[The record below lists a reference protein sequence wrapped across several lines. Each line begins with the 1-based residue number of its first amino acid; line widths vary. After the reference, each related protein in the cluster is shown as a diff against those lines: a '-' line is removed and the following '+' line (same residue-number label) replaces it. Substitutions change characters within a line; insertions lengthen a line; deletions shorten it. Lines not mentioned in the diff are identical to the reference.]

1 MFDFLLLT
9 NFGSFKRGLISV
21 RPKCFHRKT
30 SEPLYLKK
38 QKTAPKTRC
47 LKSAFSK
54 QSCRL
59 VLTRAFLLL
68 PTFHRAAK
76 ISRVTVIRRE
86 SPRALSRRRMLCPDY
101 SLPKYFHYKLFVRV
115 CQRYSRR
122 KRIFNALFL
131 CADLFR
137 CAPIYTRC
145 ARARYSAGYT
155 SFLLCRHTTC
165 RTKT

>member
-1 MFDFLLLT
+1 MRYETGNARL
-9 NFGSFKRGLISV
+9 GGRRYV
-21 RPKCFHRKT
+21 RKT
-30 SEPLYLKK
+30 KNRSENALFKK
-38 QKTAPKTRC
+38 RIFET
-47 LKSAFSK
+47 
-54 QSCRL
+54 
-59 VLTRAFLLL
+59 VLSLGSDPGFLLL
-68 PTFHRAAK
+68 PTFRRAAK

-122 KRIFNALFL
+122 KRIFNAFFL
-131 CADLFR
+131 CAFPFR
-137 CAPIYTRC
+137 CAPLCTRR

>member
-9 NFGSFKRGLISV
+9 NFGNFKRGLICV
-21 RPKCFHRKT
+21 RPKCFHRQI

-68 PTFHRAAK
+68 PTFRRAAK

-131 CADLFR
+131 CADSFR
-137 CAPIYTRC
+137 RAPIYTRC